1 MNNFIKTQY
10 CRPDKW
16 PDKRN
21 TVGGTNAIFEILNTG
36 RAKHLLF
43 FLPVLNQKQVFNSK
57 IVMSLIKLVLNQKQ
71 VFNSKIVITHKTLVP
86 SQKLVFLLRNSIT
99 LIKPVAESK
108 TSF

>member
-1 MNNFIKTQY
+1 MKNFIKTQY
-10 CRPDKW
+10 CRRDKW

-57 IVMSLIKLVLNQKQ
+57 IVITVIKLVPN
-71 VFNSKIVITHKTLVP
+71 
-86 SQKLVFLLRNSIT
+86 QKLVFDFKIIIT
-99 LIKPVAESK
+99 LIELVLIQTPK
-108 TSF
+108 

>member
-21 TVGGTNAIFEILNTG
+21 TVGGTNAIFKILNTG
-36 RAKHLLF
+36 RAKHLFF

-57 IVMSLIKLVLNQKQ
+57 IVITVIKLVPN
-71 VFNSKIVITHKTLVP
+71 
-86 SQKLVFLLRNSIT
+86 QKLVFDFEIIIT
-99 LIKPVAESK
+99 LIELVLIQTPK
-108 TSF
+108 